1 MYVHNWKSQNI
12 FQHIVR
18 YGYFLRGEF
27 SELKTPY
34 DTYIPTNEMGN
45 NIIKTVTENV
55 QLKIIGTGYKKF

>member
-1 MYVHNWKSQNI
+1 MYVHSGKVRI
-12 FQHIVR
+12 FLAYSAIWLL
-18 YGYFLRGEF
+18 LRGGIF
-27 SELKTPY
+27 ELKTPY

>member
-1 MYVHNWKSQNI
+1 MVT
-12 FQHIVR
+12 FF
-18 YGYFLRGEF
+18 GEEF

-55 QLKIIGTGYKKF
+55 QFKIIRTEYKESQYKYSENEIDGCREVC

>member
-1 MYVHNWKSQNI
+1 MVT
-12 FQHIVR
+12 F
-18 YGYFLRGEF
+18 YGGEF

-34 DTYIPTNEMGN
+34 DTYIPTNEMGT

>member
-1 MYVHNWKSQNI
+1 MNKFLSKRKKGVT
-12 FQHIVR
+12 F
-18 YGYFLRGEF
+18 YGEEF

>member
-1 MYVHNWKSQNI
+1 MVT
-12 FQHIVR
+12 F
-18 YGYFLRGEF
+18 YGEEF

-55 QLKIIGTGYKKF
+55 QLKIIGTGYKCKYSENEIDRCREVC

>member
-1 MYVHNWKSQNI
+1 MVT
-12 FQHIVR
+12 F
-18 YGYFLRGEF
+18 YGEEF

-55 QLKIIGTGYKKF
+55 QLKIMGTGYKKFEYKYSENEIDRCREVC

>member
-1 MYVHNWKSQNI
+1 MVT
-12 FQHIVR
+12 FF
-18 YGYFLRGEF
+18 GEEF

-55 QLKIIGTGYKKF
+55 QLKIIGTGYKKYCKYSENEIDRCREVC

>member
-1 MYVHNWKSQNI
+1 MVT
-12 FQHIVR
+12 F
-18 YGYFLRGEF
+18 YGEEF

-45 NIIKTVTENV
+45 NIINTVTENV